1 MRDAVRVTLPEAS
14 RRLSVPMG
22 TLYSWASRGLVTPV
36 GIELDGTKYY
46 ALHEFEALNA
56 ERTRRKGTRH
66 A

>member
-1 MRDAVRVTLPEAS
+1 MHRVTLTEAS

-22 TLYSWASRGLVTPV
+22 TLYSWASRGAITPMA
-36 GIELDGTKYY
+36 IETDGTKWY
-46 ALHEFEALNA
+46 ALEEIERVNA